1 MFQKKARVISGEPLD
16 QLIFEE
22 YGFAGGDLLK
32 MRLSG
37 TRRI

>member
-22 YGFAGGDLLK
+22 YGFAGGDLK